1 MSETSGRRL
10 GPFRH
15 RETCRGCES
24 RNLER
29 VLSLGPTALANAFL
43 RSADLFDEELVYP
56 LDVHVCVY
64 PLDVHVCVE
73 CSLMQLLDVVD
84 AAVLFGEYIY
94 VSGTSETVRAHN
106 AALAQH
112 LTDRRGLQEGD
123 LVVEIASNDGSLLKC
138 FRECGTRTLGVEPA
152 KNIAELARS
161 DGIVTISR
169 FFDSDLASE
178 VHAEHGPVSVVV
190 ANNVLAHV
198 DEPRDFLQGCRILLE
213 GGDGLV
219 VVEVPYV
226 RDLLDRVEYDTIYH
240 EHLSYFSVTT
250 IFRLMSEA
258 GLTVQSVE
266 HIPIHGGSLR
276 ICANPS
282 SEAGL
287 TVQSVE
293 HIPIHGGSLR
303 ICAKPS
309 RPGEGSPVGV
319 LELLEAEEKAGLTRL
334 ETYELFERQVEESR
348 QATLRLLD
356 SLRGSDAAVA
366 GYGAPAKG
374 NTLLNYC
381 GITTDLLP
389 YTVDRN
395 PLKVELFTPGAHIP
409 VLPYSVLSERRPDC
423 LFLLA
428 WNFAEEIMRQ
438 ESAFADRGGK
448 FILPVPLAR
457 MVTP

>member
-43 RSADLFDEELVYP
+43 RSADLFDEEL
-56 LDVHVCVY
+56 VY

-240 EHLSYFSVTT
+240 EHLSYFSATT

-282 SEAGL
+282 
-287 TVQSVE
+287 
-293 HIPIHGGSLR
+293 
-303 ICAKPS
+303 

-319 LELLEAEEKAGLTRL
+319 LELLEAEKKAGLTRL

-356 SLRGSDAAVA
+356 SLHSSDAAVA

>member
-1 MSETSGRRL
+1 MSDAPTDLDARLVCPPEMSESSGRRL

-15 RETCRGCES
+15 RETCRGCGS
-24 RNLER
+24 RSLER

-43 RSADLFDEELVYP
+43 RSADQFDEEPVYP
-56 LDVHVCVY
+56 LDVHVCA
-64 PLDVHVCVE
+64 DC
-73 CSLMQLLDVVD
+73 CLMQLLDVVD
-84 AAVLFGEYIY
+84 PAVLFREYIY

-106 AALAQH
+106 AALARC
-112 LTDRRGLQEGD
+112 LVDRRGLQEGD

-169 FFDSDLASE
+169 FFDSALARE
-178 VHAEHGPVSVVV
+178 IRAEHGPVSLVV

-198 DEPRDFLQGCRILLE
+198 DEPRDFLQGCRVLLE

-219 VVEVPYV
+219 VVEVPHV
-226 RDLLDRVEYDTIYH
+226 RDLLDGVEYDTIYH
-240 EHLSYFSVTT
+240 EHLSYFSATT
-250 IFRLMSEA
+250 ICRLMSEA
-258 GLTVQSVE
+258 GLTVQGVE

-276 ICANPS
+276 VCASPS
-282 SEAGL
+282 S
-287 TVQSVE
+287 
-293 HIPIHGGSLR
+293 
-303 ICAKPS
+303 
-309 RPGEGSPVGV
+309 PGEGTPDGV
-319 LELLEAEEKAGLTRL
+319 LEVLEAEKRAGLTRL
-334 ETYELFERQVEESR
+334 GTYERLERQVEESR
-348 QATLRLLD
+348 QATVQLLD
-356 SLRGSDAAVA
+356 SLRASDAAVA

-381 GITTDLLP
+381 GITTDQLP

-395 PLKVELFTPGAHIP
+395 PLKVGLFTPGAHIP

-438 ESAFADRGGK
+438 ESAFADRGGQ
-448 FILPVPLAR
+448 FILPVPHAR